1 MFNRSKQIIFVK
13 TQKNNVMSVCE
24 FIYGIIGFIIGAGV
38 SIPIT
43 IRVTSRKNSVKVKQK
58 NVKGTNVA
66 GRDIRI
72 NR

>member
-1 MFNRSKQIIFVK
+1 
-13 TQKNNVMSVCE
+13 MSVCE